1 MNEQSQQKSPG
12 ADAPD
17 EVYAYLSSMYGK
29 LFHDRMFVGERLRL
43 VLEELCGIVR
53 DVMANLDEP
62 KTDASPTEQEDQTQ
76 NIKQQ

>member
-1 MNEQSQQKSPG
+1 MSESTQQKNPG

-29 LFHDRMFVGERLRL
+29 LFHDRMFVGAKLRL

-53 DVMANLDEP
+53 DVMTNLDES
-62 KTDASPTEQEDQTQ
+62 KIDEGSTELEDQTQ
-76 NIKQQ
+76 NTEEQ